1 MKRAVSLH
9 IERLVLDG
17 LDVAA
22 GEQHWLQA
30 AVETEL
36 ARLLTEGSGADR
48 LGSPAAIPRIAG
60 PTLRLDRGSAPA
72 RLGEQI
78 AGAVYKGIGT

>member
-1 MKRAVSLH
+1 MNINLH

-17 LDVAA
+17 LDITPDQRPV
-22 GEQHWLQA
+22 LQA

-36 ARLLTEGSGADR
+36 ARLLTSGGVSDALHAGGVFDSSNAAGLQLNNDGS
-48 LGSPAAIPRIAG
+48 
-60 PTLRLDRGSAPA
+60 PA

-78 AGAVYKGIGT
+78 AGAVYGGIGK